1 MSPIHIQLLMQ
12 VAQRIDAASYG
23 ERTAIYQAGAMAMGV
38 SVSTLQRHL
47 KTVRVAKPR
56 KRRSDSGCSA
66 LPLEEA
72 RLISAVLL
80 ESIRANNKQL
90 STIVRAVERLRSN
103 NLVKAG
109 RLDEATGEF
118 RPLSRSAI
126 SRALRGYKLH
136 PEQLLQDAPAVSLAS
151 QHPNHVWQV
160 DASISTQFYLADDGA
175 RVMSKAEFYDGK
187 PANLKKIERQRLWR
201 YVVTDHTSGTLY
213 VEYVL
218 GAESAEHLCSVLI
231 NAMQKRSE
239 LDPFHGVPWVLMT
252 DPGAAMT
259 SGIFRNLCRVL
270 SIDLIINRAGNA
282 RAKGQVEQAHNLVER
297 EFESALKFQAASSL
311 AQINA
316 WAGRWMRYFNGTSI
330 HTRTR
335 RTRYGVWQLITPQ
348 QLRLAPSVEVC
359 RELAVST
366 PEHRKVSNLL
376 RVSFR
381 GAQFDVRSVPGVMVG
396 EQLLITRNCW
406 RDKETAIAVLVG
418 DDGRERYHVIERV
431 GVDAFG
437 FAESAAMIGEQFKRH
452 CDTPAQVSRK
462 VLEQLATGTASQA
475 DAQAARK
482 TKAVPF
488 GGLIDPHKHVND
500 TVLPAYLPRRGTALD
515 VNAPSVECV
524 PLSHVEAAKV
534 LRPRLGDLWTAQT
547 FGWLQ
552 QRYPEGVLEEQL
564 DAVEAELNRPAEVLL
579 RPFSLVRASG
589 GDE

>member
-1 MSPIHIQLLMQ
+1 MNPVHIEQLMQ
-12 VAQRIDAASYG
+12 VARRADAAMHG
-23 ERTAIYQAGAMAMGV
+23 ERTAIYEAGALALGV
-38 SVSTLQRHL
+38 SISTLQRQL
-47 KTVRVAKPR
+47 KAVRLAKPR
-56 KRRSDSGCSA
+56 KRRSDAGCSA

-90 STIVRAVERLRSN
+90 STIERAVERLRSN
-103 NLVKAG
+103 NLVMAG

-126 SRALRGYKLH
+126 SRALRAYKLH

-151 QHPNHVWQV
+151 QHPNHVWQI

-175 RVMSKAEFYDGK
+175 RVMDKAEFYDGK

-201 YVVTDHTSGTLY
+201 YVITDHTSGTLY

-218 GAESAEHLCSVLI
+218 GAESAENLCSVLI

-239 LDPFHGVPWVLMT
+239 SDPFHGVPWVLMT

-270 SIDLIINRAGNA
+270 SVDLMIHRPGNA
-282 RAKGQVEQAHNLVER
+282 RAKGQVEQAHNIVER
-297 EFESALKFQAASSL
+297 EFESALKFQAATSL
-311 AQINA
+311 EQINA
-316 WAGRWMRYFNGTSI
+316 WAGQWMRYFNGTSI

-335 RTRYGVWQLITPQ
+335 RTRYGVWQLIKPE

-366 PEHRKVSNLL
+366 PENRRVSNLL

-381 GAQFDVRSVPGVMVG
+381 GSQFDVSSVPDVMVG
-396 EQLLITRNCW
+396 DQLLITRNCW
-406 RDKETAIAVLVG
+406 RDKDSAIAVLVG
-418 DDGRERYHVIERV
+418 DDGRECYHVIERV

-437 FAESAAMIGEQFKRH
+437 FAESSAMLGERYKRH
-452 CDTPAQVSRK
+452 AETPAQVSRK
-462 VLEQLATGTASQA
+462 VLEQIATGTSNQA

-482 TKAVPF
+482 SKAVPF

-500 TVLPAYLPRRGTALD
+500 TVLPAYLPRRGTHLD
-515 VNAPSVECV
+515 FNAPTVEIA
-524 PLSHVEAAKV
+524 PLSHVEAAKL
-534 LRPRLGDLWTAQT
+534 LRPRLGNLWSAQT
-547 FGWLQ
+547 FGWLLT
-552 QRYPEGVLEEQL
+552 RFPEGVPQEQIE
-564 DAVEAELNRPAEVLL
+564 AVEAELKRPAEVM
-579 RPFSLVRASG
+579 RHSIGV
-589 GDE
+589 E

>member
-12 VAQRIDAASYG
+12 VAQRIDAASHG

-38 SVSTLQRHL
+38 SISTLQRHL
-47 KTVRVAKPR
+47 KTVRVARPR

-72 RLISAVLL
+72 RLISAVLM

-103 NLVKAG
+103 HLVKAG
-109 RLDEATGEF
+109 RLDEETGEF

-151 QHPNHVWQV
+151 LHPNHVWQI

-175 RVMSKAEFYDGK
+175 RVMNKAEFYDGK

-201 YVVTDHTSGTLY
+201 YVITDHTSGTLY

-218 GAESAEHLCSVLI
+218 GAESAENLCGVLI

-239 LDPFHGVPWVLMT
+239 SDPFHGVPWVLMT

-270 SIDLIINRAGNA
+270 SIDLIINRVGNA

-297 EFESALKFQAASSL
+297 EFESALKFQAANSL
-311 AQINA
+311 EQINA
-316 WAGRWMRYFNGTSI
+316 WAGQWMRYFNGTSI

-335 RTRYGVWQLITPQ
+335 RTRYGVWQLITPE

-366 PEHRKVSNLL
+366 PEDRKVSNLL

-381 GAQFDVRSVPGVMVG
+381 GAQFDVSSVPGVMVG
-396 EQLLITRNCW
+396 EKLLITRNCW
-406 RDKETAIAVLVG
+406 RDKDSAIAVLVG
-418 DDGRERYHVIERV
+418 DDGRERYHVIERI

-437 FAESAAMIGEQFKRH
+437 FAESAAMIGEQYKRH
-452 CDTPAQVSRK
+452 AETPAQVSRK
-462 VLEQLATGTASQA
+462 VLEQMATGTKSQA

-500 TVLPAYLPRRGTALD
+500 TVLPAYLPRRGTALNVD
-515 VNAPSVECV
+515 APSVEFV
-524 PLSHVEAAKV
+524 PLSHVEAAKL
-534 LRPRLGDLWTAQT
+534 LRPRLGHLWTAET

-552 QRYPEGVLEEQL
+552 QRYPEGVFEEQL
-564 DAVEAELNRPAEVLL
+564 DAVEAELNRPVEVL
-579 RPFSLVRASG
+579 RTPFSLVRAAVG
-589 GDE
+589 GE